1 MPHDLVIRGGT
12 IIDGSGEPGRS
23 GDLAVDGDRLT
34 QVGGRAGAGRRE
46 IDAGG
51 LAVAPGF
58 VDPHTHYDAQ
68 ICWDPE
74 LTPSCWNGVTSV
86 VMGNCGFT
94 LAPCKAE
101 GRDRIMRMLERV
113 EGMSL
118 PALRSGI
125 TWEWES
131 FPQYLDAVAAMRPA
145 LNVGS
150 LFGHSALRYY
160 VLGDEAGERAATAA
174 EQARMQDLVREGM
187 RAGALGFSTSQAPTH
202 FGGDGRPVPS
212 RCAADDEVVG
222 LAAVLGEFGRG
233 AVQITAKNLT
243 DVSVSIES
251 ARRSGRPVTFLG
263 AIRPDAAEQ
272 LAAARRE
279 GLRLVPQTSCRP
291 TLTDFKLTAMGVFEQ
306 LPSWSRVMQADRAA
320 LPAIFADPAFRAA
333 FRQDVTGKSESYRLF
348 KGDWDGVKILLAER
362 PALQPLIGKS
372 IAEVAAE
379 RGGDPFEVFFDL
391 ALEDDLAMEF
401 SYCLAGDLQRRPTLL
416 DDNYLIGLSD
426 AGAHLTLLADHAYA
440 TYFLGRWI
448 RERGLMP
455 LERAVRKLTAVPAEL
470 FGIKQR
476 GMLNEGWYAD
486 VVLFDPSRV
495 IDRETTLV
503 YDLPG
508 GGPRLLTR
516 ADGIEAVIVNGGV
529 AVERGE
535 LTGVRGGQV
544 LRGSSETGC

>member
-1 MPHDLVIRGGT
+1 MAHDLVIRGGT
-12 IIDGSGEPGRS
+12 IIDGSGEPGRT
-23 GDLAVDGDRLT
+23 GDLAIDGDRLT
-34 QVGGRAGAGRRE
+34 QVGGRAGAGARE

-58 VDPHTHYDAQ
+58 IDPHTHYDAQ
-68 ICWDPE
+68 ICWDRE

-94 LAPCKAE
+94 LAPCAAD
-101 GRDRIMRMLERV
+101 GRERIMRMLERV

-125 TWEWES
+125 TWDWET

-160 VLGDEAGERAATAA
+160 VLGAAAAERAATAD
-174 EQARMQDLVREGM
+174 ELARMQDLVRDGM

-212 RCAADDEVVG
+212 RCAEDEEVLG
-222 LAAVLGEFGRG
+222 LAAVLREFGRG
-233 AVQITAKNLT
+233 AVQITAKQLT
-243 DVSVSIES
+243 DVGVSIEA

-263 AIRPDAAEQ
+263 AIRPDAADK
-272 LAAARRE
+272 LKAARRD

-291 TLTDFKLTAMGVFEQ
+291 TLTDFTLSAMGIFEQ
-306 LPSWSRVMQADRAA
+306 LPSWSRVMRADRAD
-320 LPAIFADPAFRAA
+320 LPAIFADPVFRAA
-333 FRQDVTGKSESYRLF
+333 FRHDVTGAFEGYRLF
-348 KGDWDGVKILLAER
+348 KGDWDGVKILLAASS
-362 PALQPLIGKS
+362 ALTPLIGRS
-372 IAEVAAE
+372 IADVAAE
-379 RGGDPFEVFFDL
+379 RGGDPFEVFFDV
-391 ALEDDLAMEF
+391 ALEDDLHMEF
-401 SYCLAGDLQRRPTLL
+401 SYCLAGDLQRGPTLL

-470 FGIKQR
+470 FGIRER
-476 GMLNEGWYAD
+476 GTLRDGWFAD

-516 ADGIEAVIVNGGV
+516 ADGIEAVIVNGAV

-535 LTGVRGGQV
+535 LTGARSGQV
-544 LRGSSETGC
+544 LRG

>member
-1 MPHDLVIRGGT
+1 MAHDLVIRGGT
-12 IIDGSGEPGRS
+12 IIDGSGEPGRT
-23 GDLAVDGDRLT
+23 GDVAIDGDRLT
-34 QVGGRAGAGRRE
+34 QVGGRAGAGARE

-58 VDPHTHYDAQ
+58 IDPHTHYDAQ
-68 ICWDPE
+68 ICWDRE

-94 LAPCKAE
+94 LAPCRAD

-125 TWEWES
+125 TWDWET

-160 VLGDEAGERAATAA
+160 VLGDAAAERAATAD
-174 EQARMQDLVREGM
+174 EQARMQDLVRDGM

-212 RCAADDEVVG
+212 RCAEDDEVLG
-222 LAAVLGEFGRG
+222 LAGVLREFGRG
-233 AVQITAKNLT
+233 AIQITAKQLT
-243 DVSVSIES
+243 DVSVSIEA

-263 AIRPDAAEQ
+263 AIRKDAAEQ
-272 LAAARRE
+272 LTAARRD
-279 GLRLVPQTSCRP
+279 GLRLMPQTSCRP
-291 TLTDFKLTAMGVFEQ
+291 TLTDFTLSAMGIFEQ
-306 LPSWSRVMQADRAA
+306 LPSWSRVMRADRAD
-320 LPAIFADPAFRAA
+320 LPAIFADPSFRAA
-333 FRQDVTGKSESYRLF
+333 FRHDVTGEFEGYRLF
-348 KGDWDGVKILLAER
+348 KGDWDGVKILLAES
-362 PALQPLIGKS
+362 PALKPLIGRS
-372 IAEVAAE
+372 IADVAAE
-379 RGGDPFEVFFDL
+379 RGGDPFEVFFDV
-391 ALEDDLAMEF
+391 ALEDDLHMEF

-470 FGIKQR
+470 FGIRER
-476 GMLNEGWYAD
+476 GTLRDGWFAD

-516 ADGIEAVIVNGGV
+516 ADGIEAVIVNGAV

-535 LTGVRGGQV
+535 LTGARSGQV
-544 LRGSSETGC
+544 LRG